1 MKVTLIRT
9 PSVLSASEIRPGS
22 SPPLGLAYLASSL
35 IHAGHEVGVVDA
47 VGERLTGY
55 TSIQGLPGI
64 LWLGL
69 PVDEIVR
76 RTSPDTGLF
85 GVTCMFST
93 EWPIAKQVIRAL
105 KDRYPETPIIAGGEH
120 ITACPEFVLED
131 CPSLDYCGLGEG
143 ERLIVD
149 VANAVQNA
157 SDLRSVPGLVFREGG
172 KMVINPERE
181 RVTDID
187 SIPEPAWD
195 LFPVRE
201 YIDQGAMPGV
211 NIGRSIPILASRGC
225 PYECTFCSNPLMWGR
240 LWKPRAPEQVF
251 SEMKRRIGQYEVS
264 NFDFYDLTAIVRK
277 DWIVKMSRLIIH
289 GGIPL
294 TWQLPSGTRSEAID
308 AEVSGLLY
316 QSGCRNMIYAP
327 ESGSELTLK
336 RIKKKINKKA
346 MVKSVAGAVRA
357 GIKTKANFIVG
368 FPDEKLRHVLQS
380 YAYCVRLAVAGLHDV
395 SFFPFSP
402 YPGSELFDLLKS
414 RGVLAV
420 MNDQYFFSL
429 VTNRRSYSAYIP
441 SRLLPVL
448 TTVGMLLFYSV
459 SFSLR
464 PWRLFSLLKAMATN
478 RPQTR
483 LESALLRVVKHFQR
497 NFQATAKST

>member
-1 MKVTLIRT
+1 MKITLIRT

-35 IHAGHEVGVVDA
+35 IHAGHEVAVVDA
-47 VGERLTGY
+47 VGERLSGY
-55 TSIQGLPGI
+55 TSIQGLPGL

-69 PVDEIVR
+69 SVEEIVE
-76 RTSPDTGLF
+76 RTPADSGLF
-85 GVTCMFST
+85 AVTCMFST
-93 EWPIAKQVIRAL
+93 EWPIAKRVIQAL
-105 KDRYPETPIIAGGEH
+105 RDRYPRTPIIAGGEH

-131 CPSLDYCGLGEG
+131 CPALDYCGLGEG

-149 VANAVQNA
+149 VANAVQNR
-157 SDLRSVPGLVFREGG
+157 SDLRTVPGLVFRDGE
-172 KMVINPERE
+172 KTVINPERE

-187 SIPEPAWD
+187 SLPEPAWNY
-195 LFPVRE
+195 FPIRE
-201 YIDQGAMPGV
+201 YIDHGAMPGV
-211 NIGRSIPILASRGC
+211 NLGRSIPILASRGC
-225 PYECTFCSNPLMWGR
+225 PYECTFCSNPMMWGR

-251 SEMKRRIGQYEVS
+251 AEMKRRIAEYKVS

-277 DWIVKMSRLIIH
+277 DWIIKMSRLIIDS
-289 GGIPL
+289 GISL

-327 ESGSELTLK
+327 ESGSEITLT

-346 MVKSVAGAVRA
+346 MVQSIRGAVRS

-368 FPDEKLRHVLQS
+368 FPDEKLSHVFES
-380 YAYCVRLAVAGLHDV
+380 YLYCARLAVAGLHDV

-414 RGVLAV
+414 RGQLPR
-420 MNDQYFFSL
+420 MNDEYFFSL
-429 VTNRRSYSAYIP
+429 VTNRRSYSEHIP
-441 SRLLPVL
+441 SGWLPVL
-448 TTVGMLLFYSV
+448 TTLGMLLFYSV

-464 PWRLFSLLKAMATN
+464 PWRLLSLLKAMATN

-483 LESALLRVVKHFQR
+483 LESALLRVVKHVQR
-497 NFQATAKST
+497 NFQATAKTT